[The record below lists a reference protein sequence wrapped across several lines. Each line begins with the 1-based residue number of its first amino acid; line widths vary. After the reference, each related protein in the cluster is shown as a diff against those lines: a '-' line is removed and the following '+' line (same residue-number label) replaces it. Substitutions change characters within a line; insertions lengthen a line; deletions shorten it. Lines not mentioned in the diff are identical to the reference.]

1 MASVNKVILVGNL
14 GKDPIDDLKLSVRT
28 LNCLKQEK
36 IFYIGELIQRTE
48 NQLLKAPNLGRKS
61 LNEIKDALALK
72 GINYIQGER

>member
-36 IFYIGELIQRTE
+36 IFYIGELIQRSE
-48 NQLLKAPNLGRKS
+48 NELLKAPNLGRKS